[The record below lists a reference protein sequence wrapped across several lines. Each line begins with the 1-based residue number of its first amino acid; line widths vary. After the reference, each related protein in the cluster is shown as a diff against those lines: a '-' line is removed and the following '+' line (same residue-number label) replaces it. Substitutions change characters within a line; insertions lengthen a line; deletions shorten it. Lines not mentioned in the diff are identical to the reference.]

1 MASISANND
10 KEIGQLIGEVMA
22 KLGSDGVVNV
32 EEGKTLKTEVDYIDG
47 MRIDRGYVSRYFLT
61 DMDKFKC

>member
-1 MASISANND
+1 
-10 KEIGQLIGEVMA
+10 MA

-47 MRIDRGYVSRYFLT
+47 MRADSVEEKDDVWNSQLYCS
-61 DMDKFKC
+61 

>member
-1 MASISANND
+1 MF
-10 KEIGQLIGEVMA
+10 

-32 EEGKTLKTEVDYIDG
+32 EEGKALKTEVEYISG
-47 MRIDRGYVSRYFLT
+47 MRIDRGYVSPYFLT

>member
-47 MRIDRGYVSRYFLT
+47 MRIDRGYVSPYFLT